1 MLSKGVLGLKQKK
14 KNRTVNNKFNFD
26 DEYIIGFSD
35 SNPKSSR
42 KKIKSSSKRTNKN
55 VKKVVK
61 SSNKK
66 NSERPR
72 MNEKKR
78 KTKARI
84 IKVFVIICLLVGA
97 GCFLCLSPM
106 FNVQEIMVE
115 QNSIIASETID
126 SLSGIQMYKNIFLIK
141 KSDAIENI
149 KRNPYI
155 NDVKISRVLPNK
167 MKIIVSERTEKYLVE
182 FAEGKYAIIDGQ
194 GYVLSVTSE
203 LKQLPVITGV
213 ETGMDNFL
221 NISNN
226 QVRLCENDLKKLDT
240 VANIVETAKNYEVD
254 TYITEIDI
262 SDDDDYKLILGNEQ
276 KNVYLGSC
284 SDLNT
289 RILYMKEILNNEKGK
304 KGELFINSN
313 LSEHPPYFREA
324 VN

>member
-14 KNRTVNNKFNFD
+14 KNRTVNNKFNFE

-35 SNPKSSR
+35 SNPKSAR
-42 KKIKSSSKRTNKN
+42 KKKRGSPKKSNKN

-61 SSNKK
+61 PNNKK
-66 NSERPR
+66 SSERPR
-72 MNEKKR
+72 MNEKK
-78 KTKARI
+78 KKMKARI
-84 IKVFVIICLLVGA
+84 IKVFVFICLLVGA

-149 KRNPYI
+149 KRNSYV

-167 MKIIVSERTEKYLVE
+167 IKIIVSERTEKYLVE

-194 GYVLSVTSE
+194 GYVLSVTNE

-213 ETGMDNFL
+213 ETGMETFL
-221 NISNN
+221 NINNN

-254 TYITEIDI
+254 TYITKIDI
-262 SDDDDYKLILGNEQ
+262 SDDDDYKLILDNEQ
-276 KNVYLGSC
+276 KKVYLGSC